1 MAIRFPDNNVEL
13 AYHVMCTLGITKR
26 GTIKVSDGQ
35 GGTVTKE
42 ATVLEPSLY
51 RNTTLAKQGG
61 RGGYAFSV
69 VENGGN
75 NQDGILIDGALPY
88 WNIWSTQQPG
98 FWWAQLNLSDFTK
111 SIIRHRLRYNGD
123 QIYYAGLAE
132 YNGYWHLAKAPYM
145 EGAENPIQAGN
156 SEILISMEIVFSFGS
171 YDWSKV
177 LSTHQYYQVIATKEG
192 YPEVIL
198 GQSEIKALPAPGS
211 PEIKIVIRNIK
222 VSNSTSSY
230 PNLTPTIGRA
240 SCWLCKSDGSQ
251 RVRMPNM
258 EGELKLIFDQATTIT
273 ANIYVNGDIQI
284 MNKMTGGVIDRS
296 TFERDVII
304 FSQKRIRSLTA
315 NKLYVLSKVG
325 LEIRSKKTGQV
336 LLTEERSVLASYL
349 DTPKRFETNSSGEA
363 GPYDFQW
370 DFINSDFDNKY
381 DRFDQEVAIKYYYT
395 TP

>member
-1 MAIRFPDNNVEL
+1 MATIPNTNARL
-13 AYHVMCTLGITKR
+13 AYHVSCTVGATYVKNGITYLY
-26 GTIKVSDGQ
+26 TDIFNA
-35 GGTVTKE
+35 VT
-42 ATVLEPSLY
+42 
-51 RNTTLAKQGG
+51 RAKQGG
-61 RGGYAFSV
+61 KSGYAFNI
-69 VENGGN
+69 VENGSN
-75 NQDGILIDGALPY
+75 AQDGTLIDGALPY
-88 WNIWSTQQPG
+88 WNIWSTEQPG
-98 FWWAQLNLSDFTK
+98 FWWAQLNLEDFTK
-111 SIIRHRLRYNGD
+111 STIRHRLKYDGG
-123 QIYYAGLAE
+123 QKYYASVGSFGG
-132 YNGYWHLAKAPYM
+132 YNPVAKAPYM

-156 SEILISMEIVFSFGS
+156 SEILISMEIVFNFGS

-177 LSTHQYYQVIATKEG
+177 LSTHQYYQVIATKED

-198 GQSEIKALPAPGS
+198 GQSEIKALPTPGS

-284 MNKMTGGVIDRS
+284 MNKMTGGEIDRV

-304 FSQKRIRSLTA
+304 FKDKRIRSLTA
-315 NKLYVLSKVG
+315 NKLYTLLKVG
-325 LEIRSKKTGQV
+325 LEIRSKKTGEV
-336 LLTEERSVLASYL
+336 LLSEERSVLASYL
-349 DTPKRFETNSSGEA
+349 DTPKRFETDSSGES

-370 DFINSDFDNKY
+370 DFINSDFDTKY
-381 DRFDQEVAIKYYYT
+381 DRFDQEVVIKYYYT
-395 TP
+395 V